1 MKSQSLEL
9 TQDSVIGVFGESVN
23 ITWTLRKVDQT
34 DIVISTRLFLGNFT
48 ENRLLYEGANMFMK
62 QNLAKV
68 IFGER
73 IQASFKEPIYTL
85 TLSNLSYNDT
95 FTFTLVVIQRIQNS
109 IGLRPVVLKSTAI
122 SEVRGMYFL

>member
-23 ITWTLRKVDQT
+23 IAWTLRKVDQT
-34 DIVISTRLFLGNFT
+34 DVVISARLFLRNFT
-48 ENRLLYEGANMFMK
+48 ENRVLYEGANMLMK

-95 FTFTLVVIQRIQNS
+95 FTFTLAVIQGIQSN
-109 IGLRPVVLKSTAI
+109 INLRPVVIKSAAI
-122 SEVRGMYFL
+122 SGVRGMCFL

>member
-1 MKSQSLEL
+1 MKCQSLEL

-34 DIVISTRLFLGNFT
+34 DVVISTRFFLGNFT
-48 ENRLLYEGANMFMK
+48 ENRLLYEGANMLMK

-95 FTFTLVVIQRIQNS
+95 FTFTLAVIQRIQSN
-109 IGLRPVVLKSTAI
+109 IDLRPVVFKSAAI

>member
-34 DIVISTRLFLGNFT
+34 DVVISTRLFLGNFT
-48 ENRLLYEGANMFMK
+48 ENRLLYEGVNMFMK

-68 IFGER
+68 IFGKS

-85 TLSNLSYNDT
+85 TLSNLSYSDT
-95 FTFTLVVIQRIQNS
+95 FTFT
-109 IGLRPVVLKSTAI
+109 
-122 SEVRGMYFL
+122 

>member
-1 MKSQSLEL
+1 ML
-9 TQDSVIGVFGESVN
+9 
-23 ITWTLRKVDQT
+23 
-34 DIVISTRLFLGNFT
+34 
-48 ENRLLYEGANMFMK
+48 MK

-95 FTFTLVVIQRIQNS
+95 FTFTLAVIQRIQSN
-109 IGLRPVVLKSTAI
+109 IDLRPVVFKSAAI

>member
-1 MKSQSLEL
+1 MKCQSLEL

-34 DIVISTRLFLGNFT
+34 DVVISTRFFLGNFT
-48 ENRLLYEGANMFMK
+48 ENRLLYEGANMLMK

-68 IFGER
+68 ILGER

-85 TLSNLSYNDT
+85 TLNNLSYNDT
-95 FTFTLVVIQRIQNS
+95 FTFTLAVIQRIQSN
-109 IGLRPVVLKSTAI
+109 IDLRPVVFKSAAI

>member
-1 MKSQSLEL
+1 ML
-9 TQDSVIGVFGESVN
+9 
-23 ITWTLRKVDQT
+23 
-34 DIVISTRLFLGNFT
+34 
-48 ENRLLYEGANMFMK
+48 MK